1 MSLTIN
7 QSGALLTLFE
17 KWPAGQFAASDFRSV
32 EIAAGSPLET
42 KSPASQAG
50 LEQLPVGTLLAK
62 QNHYNTVRQASRLLL
77 KSSGRA
83 EDDGVEP

>member
-1 MSLTIN
+1 MTVDIVFCCTN
-7 QSGALLTLFE
+7 PKF
-17 KWPAGQFAASDFRSV
+17 
-32 EIAAGSPLET
+32 

-50 LEQLPVGTLLAK
+50 LEQLPVGTLFAK
-62 QNHYNTVRQASRLLL
+62 HAYCNTAVKASLQLL